1 LATALPTSLGCTP
14 PARCEAS
21 AMTQPRSYL
30 FVPGDRPERIAKAL
44 ASGADAVIVDLEDA
58 VAPANKNAARD
69 AVAGALESTQPFVLR
84 INGADTAWFA
94 DDARLA
100 AHPGVAA
107 VMLPKAA
114 SADPVAA
121 LHAASGGKPVLALV
135 ESAAGVANVAALAAT
150 TGVARLVF
158 GSIDFQ
164 LDLDIVDDDLALLAF
179 RSQLVLASRVANL
192 PAPVDGVTTALDDAV
207 RIELEARRA
216 RSLGFGAKLCIH
228 PRQVAIVNSAFSP
241 VEAELAWARRVV
253 GAAAAADGA
262 AVAVDGKMV
271 DAPVLAR
278 ARRLLASRRG

>member
-1 LATALPTSLGCTP
+1 
-14 PARCEAS
+14 
-21 AMTQPRSYL
+21 MTPRSYL
-30 FVPGDRPERIAKAL
+30 FVPGDRPERIAKAH

-58 VAPANKNAARD
+58 VAPDNKAAARD
-69 AVAGALESTQPFVLR
+69 AVAAALDAAHPMVLR
-84 INGADTAWFA
+84 INGADTEWFA

-114 SADPVAA
+114 AVEPIVQ
-121 LHAASGGKPVLALV
+121 LRTASGGKPVLALV
-135 ESAAGVANVAALAAT
+135 ESAAGMANVEAIAQAR
-150 TGVARLVF
+150 GVARLVF

-164 LDLDIVDDDLALLAF
+164 LDLDIADDDVALLAF

-192 PAPVDGVTTALDDAV
+192 PAPVDGVTTALDDAA
-207 RIELEARRA
+207 RIEAEARRA

-228 PRQVAIVNSAFSP
+228 PKQVAIVNAAFSP
-241 VEAELAWARRVV
+241 SAAELQWAQRVV
-253 GAAAAADGA
+253 GAAAAAGGA

-278 ARRLLASRRG
+278 ARRLLAAGPG

>member
-1 LATALPTSLGCTP
+1 M
-14 PARCEAS
+14 

-30 FVPGDRPERIAKAL
+30 FVPGDRPERFAKAL

-69 AVAGALESTQPFVLR
+69 AVAGALDATQPIVLR

-121 LHAASGGKPVLALV
+121 LRAASGGKPVLALV
-135 ESAAGVANVAALAAT
+135 ESAAGMSNVAALAAT
-150 TGVARLVF
+150 PGVARLVF

-164 LDLDIVDDDLALLAF
+164 LDLDIADDDLALLAF

-192 PAPVDGVTTALDDAV
+192 PAPVDGVTTTLDDAV

-241 VEAELAWARRVV
+241 AEAELAWAQRVV
-253 GAAAAADGA
+253 DAAAAADGA

-271 DAPVLAR
+271 DAPVLSR

>member
-1 LATALPTSLGCTP
+1 
-14 PARCEAS
+14 
-21 AMTQPRSYL
+21 MTRQPRSYL
-30 FVPGDRPERIAKAL
+30 FVPGDRPERIAKAR

-58 VAPANKNAARD
+58 VAPAGKVAARD
-69 AVAGALESTQPFVLR
+69 AVAAALDAAQPVVLR

-114 SADPVAA
+114 SPDQVAA
-121 LHAASGGKPVLALV
+121 LRAASDGRPVLALV
-135 ESAAGVANVAALAAT
+135 ESAAGMAGAAALAAT
-150 TGVARLVF
+150 AGVARLVF

-164 LDLDIVDDDLALLAF
+164 LDLDIADDDLALLAF
-179 RSQLVLASRVANL
+179 RSQLVLASRLADL
-192 PAPVDGVTTALDDAV
+192 PAPVDGVTTALDDAS
-207 RIELEARRA
+207 RIEAEARRA

-228 PRQVAIVNSAFSP
+228 PKQVSIVNDAFSP
-241 VEAELAWARRVV
+241 SAAELAWAQRVV
-253 GAAAAADGA
+253 DAASAAGGA

-278 ARRLLASRRG
+278 ARRLLAARRC